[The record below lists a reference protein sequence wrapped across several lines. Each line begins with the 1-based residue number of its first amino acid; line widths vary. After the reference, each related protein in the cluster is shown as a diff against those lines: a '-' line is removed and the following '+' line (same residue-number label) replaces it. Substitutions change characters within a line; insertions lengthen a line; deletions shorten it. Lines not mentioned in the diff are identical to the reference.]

1 MVELEDNDIAVK
13 DLLQLSCSLLTLL
26 LSNKI
31 LGNACLIGR
40 QAESDCQ
47 VLADRVYCGNL
58 CVFGAAFTPCLP
70 CLNSCFYI
78 TDTASF
84 PRTTMTTWAGAMTSE
99 TMCY

>member
-13 DLLQLSCSLLTLL
+13 VLFQLSCSLLTLL

-47 VLADRVYCGNL
+47 VLADRVYCGK
-58 CVFGAAFTPCLP
+58 FTPCLP
-70 CLNSCFYI
+70 CLNSCFYV
-78 TDTASF
+78 TDTALF
-84 PRTTMTTWAGAMTSE
+84 P
-99 TMCY
+99 